1 MEISTGCVSQRY
13 DSADISI
20 ISLRFLT
27 AQAALL
33 LKGAH
38 PQISSQAEVLMLFLK
53 MNTPGR
59 RLPGVEEDVDLTG
72 WNVFSQPGSIIALI
86 EALQGKSPNL

>member
-1 MEISTGCVSQRY
+1 
-13 DSADISI
+13 
-20 ISLRFLT
+20 
-27 AQAALL
+27 
-33 LKGAH
+33 
-38 PQISSQAEVLMLFLK
+38 MLFLK